1 MSKSNTM
8 EKSGSNENSPDTPY
22 FLVREELPSGVVNV
36 RPRFDFPLNSIF
48 SNMSKQDKIRLLKKS
63 EEEQIDELKQLYKE
77 EFINLPIESQNGILK
92 KLTYNNSQ
100 YDEYKLVEFLTTNEK
115 RVDARL
121 QGYFNMANS
130 FRMANEFIPT
140 NENSVDARRQGYFN
154 MANEFR
160 RASQNQKVEKD
171 IIEEQGKK
179 KAEYNLQKVNPRQQ
193 LLFISKQ
200 LLESQQG
207 KYNQYEMEVKFGTRG
222 FKRLTKQDYDN
233 VIKKLKDTGFY
244 SNQTDGYYSL
254 KIQPEFIDTRT
265 GEFKSSNDMDRFRVE
280 INGLTNI
287 QDYCRNNN
295 LEQLLNTKTVQE
307 VSIMKKMDVRIGNDD
322 KSEIVHS
329 ADFDDFNFRV
339 TYKTEESVSKT
350 SKLGLELISNWNKS
364 RKVYRY
370 INRVTFEHHEHPV
383 KIELSIVRSSTKDNR
398 GQLSKTYNVQ
408 DSNVF
413 QNSETYEIEIE
424 VKNDDA
430 KLMFRGP
437 EELTRNIEKITKI
450 VLSGLQKTNYP
461 VSYVE
466 QKKTMDDYMRLVH
479 EEEFKQKNL
488 EYYPKE
494 RVYPN
499 DFIGP
504 SSITL
509 QIKNVA
515 PVNPDIN
522 VPNITAPYSFVVTD
536 KADGDRHLLYI
547 NSIGRI
553 YLINTN
559 MNVIFT
565 GAKTEND
572 TCFNTIIDGELIL
585 HDKNGKF
592 INTFAAFDIYFVN
605 GLNIRERPFVEVKT
619 KDPKHFVDGCRLPI
633 LKTIVRS
640 LNPISI
646 MGKSPEMKKGVEKIL
661 EAMKKENKSP
671 ITIIAK
677 HFYPR
682 FTSIEGET
690 EAEKNDINVK
700 SESEATVKSE
710 TKAKGDDYNIFEA
723 CNYILQRVKNGLYEY
738 NTDGLIFTPTLL
750 GVGSSRFL
758 EAGPLKKTR
767 WDYSFKWKPVE
778 FNTIDFLITTKKGS
792 DGTDIITP
800 MFENGL
806 NFAEA
811 TQFNQYKTLILRV
824 GFDEKRHG
832 YINPCQDVLD
842 DKIQSKDEAEDIGYK
857 PVQFYPSEPY
867 DAQAGLCNIMLELDG
882 NNASQMFTEE
892 RQVFEDNT
900 IVEFKYDKTKPGL
913 WKWVPLRVRYD
924 KTAEFR
930 QGLNSFGNDYDTA
943 NSNWYSIH
951 NPVTEEMIATGRNIP
966 SEMVSEDVYYNTI
979 TSDNLTIGLRDFHNL
994 FVKKTIIQSV
1004 SKKGNMLID
1013 YACGKGG
1020 DFPKWISSKLS
1031 FVFGIDIS
1039 KDNIENRINGA
1050 CARFLNYKK
1059 DFDQMPYALFVHGN
1073 SSQNIRTGKAMLSDK
1088 AIAIT
1093 KSVFGTS
1100 AADMRLGPAVARQHG
1115 KGADGFDISSCQ
1127 FAVHYMFE
1135 NNTTFY
1141 NFLRNVAECTKLNG
1155 YFIGTCYDGKSVFN
1169 MLRRKPYVD
1178 IYAGDKKVWS
1188 VAKDYEAE
1196 SFADDDSSLG
1206 FQISVYQ
1213 ESINQ
1218 TLPEYLVNFD
1228 FFINAMEKY
1237 GFIIVPR
1244 DEAKTLGLPEG
1255 SGMFIELYYK
1265 MMDEIKRSPMKAV
1278 DYKEAPNMTKYEK
1291 DISFLN
1297 RYFVFKKIRTINA
1310 EKLTNAI
1317 LGALPSEYEF
1327 EETQTKIAKKAVDQ
1341 QEQKEAE
1348 KAKRKPKALQRK
1360 LILTEAV
1367 DEEPIAA
1374 TVTATA
1380 TATSKKQPALVTD
1393 PKKTTTRKKKAVEFV
1408 IEE

>member
-1 MSKSNTM
+1 M
-8 EKSGSNENSPDTPY
+8 E
-22 FLVREELPSGVVNV
+22 LV
-36 RPRFDFPLNSIF
+36 
-48 SNMSKQDKIRLLKKS
+48 
-63 EEEQIDELKQLYKE
+63 
-77 EFINLPIESQNGILK
+77 
-92 KLTYNNSQ
+92 
-100 YDEYKLVEFLTTNEK
+100 
-115 RVDARL
+115 
-121 QGYFNMANS
+121 
-130 FRMANEFIPT
+130 
-140 NENSVDARRQGYFN
+140 
-154 MANEFR
+154 
-160 RASQNQKVEKD
+160 
-171 IIEEQGKK
+171 
-179 KAEYNLQKVNPRQQ
+179 
-193 LLFISKQ
+193 
-200 LLESQQG
+200 
-207 KYNQYEMEVKFGTRG
+207 
-222 FKRLTKQDYDN
+222 
-233 VIKKLKDTGFY
+233 
-244 SNQTDGYYSL
+244 
-254 KIQPEFIDTRT
+254 
-265 GEFKSSNDMDRFRVE
+265 
-280 INGLTNI
+280 
-287 QDYCRNNN
+287 
-295 LEQLLNTKTVQE
+295 
-307 VSIMKKMDVRIGNDD
+307 
-322 KSEIVHS
+322 
-329 ADFDDFNFRV
+329 
-339 TYKTEESVSKT
+339 
-350 SKLGLELISNWNKS
+350 SNWNKS
-364 RKVYRY
+364 KKVYRY
-370 INRVTFEHHEHPV
+370 INRVTFEHRDYPF
-383 KIELSIVRSSTKDNR
+383 KIDLSIVRSSTKDNR

-413 QNSETYEIEIE
+413 QNSETYEVEIE
-424 VKNDDA
+424 VKNEDA
-430 KLMFRGP
+430 KIMYRGP

-466 QKKTMDDYMRLVH
+466 QKKTMDDYMRLLH
-479 EEEFKQKNL
+479 EEELKKKNL

-494 RVYPN
+494 RVYPS

-509 QIKNVA
+509 QIKNIS
-515 PVNPDIN
+515 PINPDIN
-522 VPNITAPYSFVVTD
+522 VPNITAPYSYVVTD

-559 MNVIFT
+559 MTVIFT

-633 LKTIVRS
+633 LKTIIRS

-646 MGKSPEMKKGVEKIL
+646 MGKSPETKKGVEKIL

-682 FTSIEGET
+682 FTSSEGEA
-690 EAEKNDINVK
+690 EAEKADALASEANVK
-700 SESEATVKSE
+700 SEEETKGK
-710 TKAKGDDYNIFEA
+710 TKAKGDDYNIFEG
-723 CNYILQRVKNGLYEY
+723 CNYILQRMKNGLYDY

-750 GVGSSRFL
+750 GVGSSKFL

-767 WDYSFKWKPVE
+767 WDYSFKWKPAE

-792 DGTDIITP
+792 DGSDIITP
-800 MFENGL
+800 IFENGL
-806 NFAEA
+806 NFGEA

-842 DKIQSKDEAEDIGYK
+842 DKLPSNSESSEDVGYK
-857 PVQFYPSEPY
+857 PAQFYPSDPY
-867 DAQAGLCNIMLELDG
+867 DDQAGLCNVMLELDG
-882 NNASQMFTEE
+882 SNAAQMFTEE

-900 IVEFKYDKTKPGL
+900 IVEFKYDLKKPGL

-943 NSNWYSIH
+943 NSNWFSIH

-966 SEMVSEDVYYNTI
+966 SEMVSADVYYNTV
-979 TSDNLTIGLRDFHNL
+979 TSDNLTTGLRDFHNM

-1004 SKKGNMLID
+1004 SKKGNTLID

-1020 DFPKWISSKLS
+1020 DFPKWIASKLS

-1059 DFDQMPYALFVHGN
+1059 EFDQMPYALFVHGN

-1093 KSVFGTS
+1093 KSVFGTN
-1100 AADMRLGPAVARQHG
+1100 AADIRLGPAVSRQHG
-1115 KGADGFDISSCQ
+1115 KGSDGFDISSCQ

-1155 YFIGTCYDGKSVFN
+1155 YFIGTCYDGKAVFN

-1188 VAKDYEAE
+1188 IAKDYEQE

-1206 FQISVYQ
+1206 YQISVYQ

-1228 FFINAMEKY
+1228 FFITAMEKY

-1255 SGMFIELYYK
+1255 SGMFIELYHK
-1265 MMDEIKRSPMKAV
+1265 MMEEIKRSPMKAV

-1327 EETQTKIAKKAVDQ
+1327 EESQTKIAKKAVEK
-1341 QEQKEAE
+1341 QEQKEQKGKEQEE
-1348 KAKRKPKALQRK
+1348 KPKRKPKALQRK

-1367 DEEPIAA
+1367 E
-1374 TVTATA
+1374 
-1380 TATSKKQPALVTD
+1380 ATSEDLPPANTKIPSVLVTE
-1393 PKKTTTRKKKAVEFV
+1393 PKKTTRKKKAVEFV

>member
-8 EKSGSNENSPDTPY
+8 EKNGSNEKSPETPH

-36 RPRFDFPLNSIF
+36 KPRYAFPLNSIF

-63 EEEQIDELKQLYKE
+63 EEDQIDELKELYKE
-77 EFINLPIESQNGILK
+77 EFINLPIESQRGILK

-100 YDEYKLVEFLTTNEK
+100 YDDYKLGEYLP
-115 RVDARL
+115 AIQL
-121 QGYFNMANS
+121 
-130 FRMANEFIPT
+130 
-140 NENSVDARRQGYFN
+140 
-154 MANEFR
+154 
-160 RASQNQKVEKD
+160 VEKNKK
-171 IIEEQGKK
+171 EEQAKTQL
-179 KAEYNLQKVNPRQQ
+179 EYNIHKVNPRQQ

-200 LLESQQG
+200 LLDSIPG
-207 KYNQYEMEVKFGTRG
+207 KYNQFEMEVKFGTRG

-244 SNQTDGYYSL
+244 SSQTDGYYSL

-307 VSIMKKMDVRIGNDD
+307 VSIMKKTDVRLNKDE
-322 KSEIVHS
+322 KSDIVHS

-339 TYKTEESVSKT
+339 TYKNEESVSKT
-350 SKLGLELISNWNKS
+350 SKIGLELISNWNKS

-370 INRVTFEHHEHPV
+370 INRVTFEHHDYPV
-383 KIELSIVRSSTKDNR
+383 KIDLSIVRSSMKDNR
-398 GQLSKTYNVQ
+398 GKMSKTYNVQ

-430 KLMFRGP
+430 KILFRGP

-479 EEEFKQKNL
+479 EEEFKEKNL
-488 EYYPKE
+488 EYHPKD

-509 QIKNVA
+509 QIKNVS

-522 VPNITAPYSFVVTD
+522 VPNITAPYSYVVTD

-547 NSIGRI
+547 NKMGRI

-682 FTSIEGET
+682 FTSLEGEA
-690 EAEKNDINVK
+690 EADKNDINVK
-700 SESEATVKSE
+700 SEGGESEATVKNE
-710 TKAKGDDYNIFEA
+710 TRAKSDDYNIFEA

-792 DGTDIITP
+792 DGTDVVTP

-806 NFAEA
+806 NFGEA

-842 DKIQSKDEAEDIGYK
+842 DKTQSKDEAEDIGYK
-857 PVQFYPSEPY
+857 PAQFYPSEPY

-900 IVEFKYDKTKPGL
+900 IVEFKYDKTKTGL

-966 SEMVSEDVYYNTI
+966 SEMVSEDVYYNTT

-1004 SKKGNMLID
+1004 SKKGNTLID

-1020 DFPKWISSKLS
+1020 DFPKWIASKLS
-1031 FVFGIDIS
+1031 FVFGIDIA

-1073 SSQNIRTGKAMLSDK
+1073 SSQNIRTGKAILSDK

-1100 AADMRLGPAVARQHG
+1100 APDARLGPAVARQHG
-1115 KGADGFDISSCQ
+1115 KGSDGFDISSCQ

-1155 YFIGTCYDGKSVFN
+1155 YFIGTCYDGKTVFN
-1169 MLRRKPYVD
+1169 MLRRKPYVE

-1188 VAKDYEAE
+1188 VTKDYEAE

-1317 LGALPSEYEF
+1317 LGALPTEYEF
-1327 EETQTKIAKKAVDQ
+1327 EETQTKIAKKAVE
-1341 QEQKEAE
+1341 QEEEKQGQKQEE

-1360 LILTEAV
+1360 LVLTEATEAAE
-1367 DEEPIAA
+1367 EEPIAA
-1374 TVTATA
+1374 TTAETTAATA
-1380 TATSKKQPALVTD
+1380 NVT
-1393 PKKTTTRKKKAVEFV
+1393 KKTTTRKKKAVEFV

>member
-1 MSKSNTM
+1 MSKSTETRN
-8 EKSGSNENSPDTPY
+8 NASPVTPTN
-22 FLVREELPSGVVNV
+22 LITEELSSGVVNV
-36 RPRFDFPLNSIF
+36 APRFDFPLNSIF
-48 SNMSKQDKIRLLKKS
+48 SNMSKQDKLRLLKKS
-63 EEEQIDELKQLYKE
+63 ENDQIDELKQLYKTQ
-77 EFINLPIESQNGILK
+77 FIQLPIESQRGIFK

-100 YDEYKLVEFLTTNEK
+100 YDTYKLGEFLPTTKLVDQDK
-115 RVDARL
+115 R
-121 QGYFNMANS
+121 
-130 FRMANEFIPT
+130 
-140 NENSVDARRQGYFN
+140 
-154 MANEFR
+154 
-160 RASQNQKVEKD
+160 
-171 IIEEQGKK
+171 EEQGKRDTD
-179 KAEYNLQKVNPRQQ
+179 YNFHKVSPRQQ

-200 LLESQQG
+200 LLESLQG

-222 FKRLTKQDYDN
+222 VKRLTKQDYDN

-244 SNQTDGYYSL
+244 SNQTDGYYCL

-280 INGLTNI
+280 INGLNNI

-295 LEQLLNTKTVQE
+295 LEQLLNTKTIQE
-307 VSIMKKMDVRIGNDD
+307 VSIMKKTDVRLGNDANSD
-322 KSEIVHS
+322 IVHS

-339 TYKTEESVSKT
+339 TYKNEESVGKT

-370 INRVTFEHHEHPV
+370 INRVTFEHHDYPV
-383 KIELSIVRSSTKDNR
+383 KIDLSIVRSSSKDNR
-398 GQLSKTYNVQ
+398 GKLSKTYNVQ

-424 VKNDDA
+424 VKNNDA
-430 KLMFRGP
+430 KLMFNGP
-437 EELTRNIEKITKI
+437 EELTRNIEKIVKI

-466 QKKTMDDYMRLVH
+466 QKKTMDDYMRLLH
-479 EEEFKQKNL
+479 EEEFKRKNL
-488 EYYPKE
+488 EYYPKD

-515 PVNPDIN
+515 PINPDIN
-522 VPNITAPYSFVVTD
+522 VPNITAPYSYVVTD

-646 MGKSPEMKKGVEKIL
+646 MGKSPETKKGVEKIL

-671 ITIIAK
+671 ITIITK

-682 FTSIEGET
+682 FTSLEGET
-690 EAEKNDINVK
+690 EAEKRDALN
-700 SESEATVKSE
+700 ATEKSE
-710 TKAKGDDYNIFEA
+710 TKAKVDDYNIFEA

-792 DGTDIITP
+792 DGTDIVTP

-842 DKIQSKDEAEDIGYK
+842 DKTKSKDDTEDIGYK

-979 TSDNLTIGLRDFHNL
+979 TSENLTIGLRDFHNL
-994 FVKKTIIQSV
+994 FVKKTIIQSA
-1004 SKKGNMLID
+1004 SKRGNTLID

-1020 DFPKWISSKLS
+1020 DFPKWIASKLS

-1100 AADMRLGPAVARQHG
+1100 ASDIKLGPAVARQHG

-1155 YFIGTCYDGKSVFN
+1155 YFIGTCYDGKTVFN

-1188 VAKDYEAE
+1188 VTKDYEAE
-1196 SFADDDSSLG
+1196 TFADDDSSLG

-1237 GFIIVPR
+1237 GFIVVPR
-1244 DEAKTLGLPEG
+1244 EEAKTLGLPEG
-1255 SGMFIELYYK
+1255 SGMFIELYHK

-1327 EETQTKIAKKAVDQ
+1327 EETQTKIAKKAVEQ
-1341 QEQKEAE
+1341 QEQKEEQKQEE
-1348 KAKRKPKALQRK
+1348 KTKRKPKALQRK
-1360 LILTEAV
+1360 LVLTEAV
-1367 DEEPIAA
+1367 EAADQDTATSAA
-1374 TVTATA
+1374 TV
-1380 TATSKKQPALVTD
+1380 KKQPSLVTE

>member
-36 RPRFDFPLNSIF
+36 RPRFEFPLNSIF

-100 YDEYKLVEFLTTNEK
+100 YDDYKLVEFLTTNEK

-154 MANEFR
+154 MANAFR

-179 KAEYNLQKVNPRQQ
+179 KAEYNLQKVSPRQQ

-307 VSIMKKMDVRIGNDD
+307 VSIMKKTDVRLNKDDKDD

-329 ADFDDFNFRV
+329 ADFDDFSFRV
-339 TYKTEESVSKT
+339 TYKNEESVSKT

-370 INRVTFEHHEHPV
+370 INRVTFEHRDHPV

-398 GQLSKTYNVQ
+398 GKLSKTYNVQ

-515 PVNPDIN
+515 PINPDIN

-565 GAKTEND
+565 GSKTEND

-619 KDPKHFVDGCRLPI
+619 KDPKHFIEGCRLPI

-661 EAMKKENKSP
+661 EALKKENKSP
-671 ITIIAK
+671 ITIITK

-682 FTSIEGET
+682 FTSIEGEA
-690 EAEKNDINVK
+690 EAEKRDALNTK
-700 SESEATVKSE
+700 SEGGEKID
-710 TKAKGDDYNIFEA
+710 KKGDDYNIFEA

-806 NFAEA
+806 NFGEA

-900 IVEFKYDKTKPGL
+900 IVEFKYDKTKTGL

-943 NSNWYSIH
+943 NSNWFSIH

-1004 SKKGNMLID
+1004 SKKGNTLIY

-1020 DFPKWISSKLS
+1020 DFPKWIASKLS
-1031 FVFGIDIS
+1031 FVFGIDIA

-1100 AADMRLGPAVARQHG
+1100 AADIRLGPAVARQHG
-1115 KGADGFDISSCQ
+1115 KGSDGFDISSCQ

-1188 VAKDYEAE
+1188 VTKDYEAE
-1196 SFADDDSSLG
+1196 TFADDDSSLG

-1327 EETQTKIAKKAVDQ
+1327 EETQTKIAKKAVEQ
-1341 QEQKEAE
+1341 QEQKEEE

-1374 TVTATA
+1374 TASAT
-1380 TATSKKQPALVTD
+1380 T
-1393 PKKTTTRKKKAVEFV
+1393 KKTTTRKKKAVEFV